1 LGGVAVTRGDDHRP
15 DEVHDG
21 GRVVPVYAVTGGRTR
36 SLQGELPVESLVTVT
51 GRAPW
56 QGMQKEYRV
65 ILEMAERPVSLVEIG
80 AALRVPVGVAR
91 VLVSDLAGAEY
102 LAVHEPIETGSD
114 GRPQAAVLVRL
125 LEGLRAR

>member
-1 LGGVAVTRGDDHRP
+1 
-15 DEVHDG
+15 
-21 GRVVPVYAVTGGRTR
+21 
-36 SLQGELPVESLVTVT
+36 
-51 GRAPW
+51 
-56 QGMQKEYRV
+56 MQKEYRV

>member
-1 LGGVAVTRGDDHRP
+1 
-15 DEVHDG
+15 
-21 GRVVPVYAVTGGRTR
+21 
-36 SLQGELPVESLVTVT
+36 
-51 GRAPW
+51 
-56 QGMQKEYRV
+56 
-65 ILEMAERPVSLVEIG
+65 
-80 AALRVPVGVAR
+80 